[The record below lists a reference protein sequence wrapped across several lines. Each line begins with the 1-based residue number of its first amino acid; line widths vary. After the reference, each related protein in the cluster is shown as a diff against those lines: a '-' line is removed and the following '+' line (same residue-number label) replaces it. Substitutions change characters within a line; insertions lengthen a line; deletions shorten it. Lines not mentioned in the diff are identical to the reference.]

1 MAVQIGMS
9 VGESKLMM
17 SIKISNVPLTLG
29 IPRVGTKCIQDGSLG
44 PVRTG
49 WWCSQA
55 CGEAVTPLES
65 AWERKPELAGQD
77 TRRKAPLSGSYPPF
91 GDSKHT
97 GMCVCKI
104 YSSIFSFAF

>member
-29 IPRVGTKCIQDGSLG
+29 IPRVGTKCVQDGSLG

-49 WWCSQA
+49 WLVVQPGVWGGGDPPRVGMGKKARAS
-55 CGEAVTPLES
+55 G
-65 AWERKPELAGQD
+65 
-77 TRRKAPLSGSYPPF
+77 TR
-91 GDSKHT
+91 H
-97 GMCVCKI
+97 
-104 YSSIFSFAF
+104 